1 MLFSWKRLKDHFGN
15 ILHLD
20 EEPWRIAAG
29 MGVGVFISFTPFY
42 GFHTFMALLCAFAF
56 RLNKVATVTGAWVNL
71 PWFAPAVYG
80 VSLMVGELILS
91 GGSVPPAWRDWSL
104 QGLVA
109 TGRSYFDAQKVKEG
123 VYTLVQLT
131 FAVSKPLVVGTTVLG
146 TVAGGIA
153 YLLTLEA
160 VHEVRR
166 LKALTAKRG
175 RRRKRRR
182 R

>member
-1 MLFSWKRLKDHFGN
+1 MVFSWKRFKDHFRN

-29 MGVGVFISFTPFY
+29 MGLGVFISFTPFY
-42 GFHTFMALLCAFAF
+42 GFHTLVALLCAFAF

-91 GGSVPPAWRDWSL
+91 GGAVPPGWTDWTL
-104 QGLVA
+104 RGLVA
-109 TGRSYFDAQKVKEG
+109 TSQSYFQAQSVKEG

-131 FAVSKPLVVGTTVLG
+131 FAISKPLVVGTTVLG
-146 TVAGGIA
+146 ALAGAIA
-153 YLLTLEA
+153 YLLTLEG
-160 VHEVRR
+160 VREVRR
-166 LKALTAKRG
+166 LKALTMRKGGRG
-175 RRRKRRR
+175 EESR
-182 R
+182 

>member
-1 MLFSWKRLKDHFGN
+1 MVVSWKRFKDHFRN

-29 MGVGVFISFTPFY
+29 MGLGVFISFTPFY
-42 GFHTFMALLCAFAF
+42 GFHTLVALLCAFAF

-91 GGSVPPAWRDWSL
+91 GGAVPPGWTDWTLRD
-104 QGLVA
+104 LVA
-109 TGRSYFDAQKVKEG
+109 TSQSYFQAQSVKEG

-131 FAVSKPLVVGTTVLG
+131 FAISKPLVVGTTVLG
-146 TVAGGIA
+146 ALAGAIA
-153 YLLTLEA
+153 YLLTLEG
-160 VHEVRR
+160 VREVRR
-166 LKALTAKRG
+166 LKALKMRKGGRG
-175 RRRKRRR
+175 EESR
-182 R
+182 

>member
-1 MLFSWKRLKDHFGN
+1 VVFSWKRFRDHFRN

-29 MGVGVFISFTPFY
+29 MGLGVFISFTPFY
-42 GFHTFMALLCAFAF
+42 GFHTVVALLCAFAF

-91 GGSVPPAWRDWSL
+91 GGAVPPGWTDWTLRD
-104 QGLVA
+104 LVA
-109 TGRSYFDAQKVKEG
+109 TSQSYFQAQKVKEG
-123 VYTLVQLT
+123 IYTLVELT

-146 TVAGGIA
+146 ALAGAIA
-153 YLLTLEA
+153 YLLTLEG
-160 VHEVRR
+160 VKEVRR
-166 LKALTAKRG
+166 LKILKMRKGGRG
-175 RRRKRRR
+175 EENR
-182 R
+182 